1 MLSNFEPVSLI
12 LFQDDRF
19 RTMATFSGTYE
30 CKMDAK
36 GRIVLPSRLKSRLP
50 DSSDQRIV
58 ILLGF
63 QRCLTIYSM
72 NEWEEKLKAFADVS
86 EYDEEGQQFI
96 RNYTYGMMEEI
107 LDAQGRFSLNKTLI
121 SYAGLVGDVI
131 LAGVGNRI
139 EIWNAAEYQRNLT
152 PLNERSGLQAIA
164 RHLFDSKKPASG
176 TE

>member
-1 MLSNFEPVSLI
+1 
-12 LFQDDRF
+12 
-19 RTMATFSGTYE
+19 MATFSGTYE

-36 GRIVLPSRLKSRLP
+36 GRVVLPSRLKARLP

-63 QRCLTIYSM
+63 QRCLTVYAM
-72 NEWEEKLKAFADVS
+72 TEWEEKLKAFADVS

-96 RNYTYGMMEEI
+96 RNYTYGMSEEI

-121 SYAGLVGDVI
+121 AYAGLGSDVV

-139 EIWNAAEYQRNLT
+139 EIWSAAEYQRTLT
-152 PLNERSGLQAIA
+152 PLNERAGLQAIA
-164 RHLFDSKKPASG
+164 RGLFDTKKPGPG
-176 TE
+176 TQ

>member
-1 MLSNFEPVSLI
+1 MTLVSAGNWKP
-12 LFQDDRF
+12 
-19 RTMATFSGTYE
+19 MATFSGTYE

-36 GRIVLPSRLKSRLP
+36 GRLVLPSRLKARLP

-72 NEWEEKLKAFADVS
+72 AEWEEKLKAFAEVS

-96 RNYTYGMMEEI
+96 RNYTYGMSEET

-121 SYAGLVGDVI
+121 SYAGLSGDVV

-139 EIWNAAEYQRNLT
+139 EIWSAAEYQRTLT
-152 PLNERSGLQAIA
+152 PLNGRAGLQAIA
-164 RHLFDSKKPASG
+164 RGLFDNKKPGPGAQ
-176 TE
+176 

>member
-1 MLSNFEPVSLI
+1 
-12 LFQDDRF
+12 
-19 RTMATFSGTYE
+19 MATFSGTYE

-36 GRIVLPSRLKSRLP
+36 GRIVLPSRLKARLP

-63 QRCLTIYSM
+63 QRCLTVYSWA
-72 NEWEEKLKAFADVS
+72 EWEEKLKAFAEVS

-96 RNYTYGMMEEI
+96 RNYTYGMSEET

-121 SYAGLVGDVI
+121 GYAGLGADVV

-139 EIWNAAEYQRNLT
+139 EIWSAAEYQRTLT
-152 PLNERSGLQAIA
+152 PLSERSSLQALA
-164 RHLFDSKKPASG
+164 RNLFDLKKPG
-176 TE
+176 TGAE